1 MKEIIQKID
10 EVYKRYDYVEN
21 KGEMLL
27 FLIKILMLKF
37 LVDNGRVVLDR
48 KNAQKLRMDFTVGG
62 ILRVWSRGV
71 SNAHHWTDEGKLT
84 LSGLIW
90 EDVKRFIED
99 TDSFENK
106 NASVIGELYEE
117 CLHRSHKKSQ
127 GIFYTPDV
135 LAEYMVSLCVSVVR
149 KEKILEIIL
158 PSLIQRTVI
167 IKKVDCKI
175 KLDT

>member
-71 SNAHHWTDEGKLT
+71 SNAHHL
-84 LSGLIW
+84 
-90 EDVKRFIED
+90 
-99 TDSFENK
+99 
-106 NASVIGELYEE
+106 
-117 CLHRSHKKSQ
+117 
-127 GIFYTPDV
+127 
-135 LAEYMVSLCVSVVR
+135 
-149 KEKILEIIL
+149 
-158 PSLIQRTVI
+158 SLIHI
-167 IKKVDCKI
+167 
-175 KLDT
+175 

>member
-62 ILRVWSRGV
+62 ILRYGAAASQ
-71 SNAHHWTDEGKLT
+71 TPIT
-84 LSGLIW
+84 GLM
-90 EDVKRFIED
+90 R
-99 TDSFENK
+99 EN
-106 NASVIGELYEE
+106 
-117 CLHRSHKKSQ
+117 
-127 GIFYTPDV
+127 
-135 LAEYMVSLCVSVVR
+135 
-149 KEKILEIIL
+149 
-158 PSLIQRTVI
+158 
-167 IKKVDCKI
+167 
-175 KLDT
+175 